1 MTKSNRQ
8 APLKRERTDQTFNA
22 MQHYV
27 DLHERSAPMAFVG
40 RDEVLA
46 DLMSAVKTTAA
57 NEDAEGM
64 TRVVQGV
71 PGAGKTSVCR
81 EFIRRHQNEEILWV
95 DQAGGK
101 HRAAVFCVDLSPGAL
116 NAPPL
121 TFVQGI
127 HEKWLRH
134 CRSLEAGVKQAGR
147 AHLSRLSDI
156 VRLWLRRNTEHES
169 VEKTSAL
176 TERSSLDA
184 CIGAY
189 CHDYWGEDMVIALCI
204 DEAQN
209 CPGTTHAKAIMGGL
223 HNRDHPARIAPLL
236 FGLPNTLDHVSD
248 QEKGLGLSRL
258 NDDVIHDICLL
269 EPGQPREIV
278 VGTFDRLGLEWSNP
292 GWSGHLRSLGFSPI
306 QWDDW
311 RNRVAD
317 AIAEGSSDFP
327 QHVTLGLRAA
337 CQALIDRRETLAPTG
352 LDAML
357 KDIRTTH
364 HQRKTSYYQRRL
376 SSVIQYGAAFGAI
389 CRKAAESPDAGV
401 THADAKR
408 AIAAGSSADDE
419 SLDNAQTNAILKQAL
434 GKGILRQMQDGE
446 VGPPPIPSMSTHLE
460 LVLQRALDRGRSHAL
475 RACQAIGLSAP
486 PMQAPTHQDEDGDTF
501 EGRPNR
507 QPTKIAMR

>member
-8 APLKRERTDQTFNA
+8 APLNRERADQTFDA

-40 RDEVLA
+40 RDEILA
-46 DLMSAVKTTAA
+46 DLMSAVKTTAVA
-57 NEDAEGM
+57 DHAKGM

-71 PGAGKTSVCR
+71 PGAGKTAICD

-95 DQAGGK
+95 DQAGRK
-101 HRAAVFCVDLSPGAL
+101 NRAAVFCVSLDPDAL

-134 CRSLEAGVKQAGR
+134 CRSLEAGLKQAGR

-156 VRLWLRRNTEHES
+156 VRLWLRRSTEHES
-169 VEKTSAL
+169 AEKISAL
-176 TERSSLDA
+176 TEHSSLDA
-184 CIGAY
+184 CVGAY

-209 CPGTTHAKAIMGGL
+209 CPVTAYSKAIVGGL
-223 HNRDHPARIAPLL
+223 HNRTHPARIAPLL

-269 EPGQPREIV
+269 EPGQAHEIV

-292 GWSGHLRSLGFSPI
+292 GWSGYLRSLGFSPI

-317 AIAEGSSDFP
+317 AIAERSSDFP

-337 CQALIDRRETLAPTG
+337 CQALIDRRETLVPTG
-352 LDAML
+352 LDDML
-357 KDIRTTH
+357 KDIRATH

-376 SSVIQYGAAFGAI
+376 SSVIQYVAAFGAI
-389 CRKAAESPDAGV
+389 CRKAAGSPYGSVAEEEARAAIEAATPEKG
-401 THADAKR
+401 HSLAADR
-408 AIAAGSSADDE
+408 AD
-419 SLDNAQTNAILKQAL
+419 AILKQAL

-446 VGPPPIPSMSTHLE
+446 VGPPPIPSMSKHLE
-460 LVLQRALDRGRSHAL
+460 LVLQRALDRGRSHAV
-475 RACQAIGLSAP
+475 RACQAIGLPVP
-486 PMQAPTHQDEDGDTF
+486 PTEVPTQLP
-501 EGRPNR
+501 PNE
-507 QPTKIAMR
+507 KWAG

>member
-8 APLKRERTDQTFNA
+8 AGLKQERTDQTFDA

-71 PGAGKTSVCR
+71 PGAGKTAICN
-81 EFIRRHQNEEILWV
+81 EFIRRHQNEEILWM
-95 DQAGGK
+95 DQAGRK
-101 HRAAVFCVDLSPGAL
+101 NKAAMFCVDLSPAAL

-134 CRSLEAGVKQAGR
+134 CRSVEAGLKQAGR

-156 VRLWLRRNTEHES
+156 VRLWLKRNTEHES
-169 VEKTSAL
+169 VEKTGAL

-189 CHDYWGEDMVIALCI
+189 CHDYWGEDLVIALCI

-209 CPGTTHAKAIMGGL
+209 CPGTAHAKAIMGGL
-223 HNRDHPARIAPLL
+223 HNREHPARIAPLL
-236 FGLPNTLDHVSD
+236 FGLPNTLAHVSD
-248 QEKGLGLSRL
+248 QEQGLGLSRL
-258 NDDVIHDICLL
+258 NLDCIHDICLL

-278 VGTFDRLGLEWSNP
+278 DGTFDKLGLEWSNP
-292 GWSGHLRSLGFSPI
+292 GWSGHLGSRGFSAT

-317 AIAEGSSDFP
+317 AIAEGSSGFP
-327 QHVTLGLRAA
+327 QHVTLGLHAA

-352 LDAML
+352 LDDVL
-357 KDIRTTH
+357 KDIRATH
-364 HQRKTSYYQRRL
+364 QQRKTAYYQQRL
-376 SSVIQYGAAFGAI
+376 SSVIQYSAAFGAI

-408 AIAAGSSADDE
+408 AIAAGSSANDE
-419 SLDNAQTNAILKQAL
+419 SLDNAQTNVILKQAL
-434 GKGILRQMQDGE
+434 EKGILRQMQDGE
-446 VGPPPIPSMSTHLE
+446 VGPPPIPSMSKHLE
-460 LVLQRALDRGRSHAL
+460 LVLQNALDRGRSHAV
-475 RACQAIGLSAP
+475 RACQAVGLSAP
-486 PMQAPTHQDEDGDTF
+486 LSERPMHPSEDADGT
-501 EGRPNR
+501 RSP
-507 QPTKIAMR
+507 K